1 MTRLLKLVER
11 VGEDLDIF
19 LNDKDMTNEQ
29 AYEEIGKKL
38 YEVDGLTWRGGFVV
52 KVAEQLTLENIE
64 EENIWKRYTKESRD
78 LTNITEKA
86 ILNLTTIKV

>member
-19 LNDKDMTNEQ
+19 LNDKGMTNDQ
-29 AYEEIGKKL
+29 AYEEIGTKL

-52 KVAEQLTLENIE
+52 KVAEQLILETIE
-64 EENIWKRYTKESRD
+64 EENIWKRYTEESKD

>member
-11 VGEDLDIF
+11 VEEDLDIF
-19 LNDKDMTNEQ
+19 LNDKGMTNQQ

-52 KVAEQLTLENIE
+52 KVAEQLTLETIE
-64 EENIWKRYTKESRD
+64 EENIWKRYTEQSKDR
-78 LTNITEKA
+78 TNIKEKA